1 MRLFS
6 YQDSKGHDGVGAL
19 LKDSSDTFINLSG
32 TDPLI
37 PNRLQEIIQS
47 QESLNRA
54 AAAIQ
59 NSNAIKGKI
68 DSITFKPPI
77 EKPGKIVCM
86 GLNYADHA
94 KEGGNARP
102 EYPSFFMR
110 GPSSLTAHLS
120 PILRPRVSD
129 KLDYEAELAFVVGK
143 QARHLT
149 LENALDCVAGY
160 SIFNDGSIR
169 DYQRKTNQ
177 WTIGKNFDQTGAFGP
192 WLVTPDELPL
202 GCDGLNIQSRLN
214 GKVMQNANTK
224 DFLWGVAETIVLIS
238 ECMTLEPGDVV
249 ITGTPAGV
257 GYARTPPVFM
267 RAGDICEIEIESIGV
282 LRNTIVDE
290 SWPVNHINPKLGL
303 KKYRFDLFSGEQITW
318 ASIKMLP

>member
-1 MRLFS
+1 MRLFGF
-6 YQDSKGHDGVGAL
+6 KGSDGVESVGAL
-19 LKDSSDTFINLSG
+19 SKDKLNSFIDLCA

-37 PNRLQEIIQS
+37 SNNLQAIIQS
-47 QESLNRA
+47 QEQLDRIS
-54 AAAIQ
+54 AAIA
-59 NSNAIKGKI
+59 NSKAITGNL
-68 DSITFKPPI
+68 SNITFKIPI
-77 EKPGKIVCM
+77 EKPGKIVCL

-110 GPSSLTAHLS
+110 GSSSLTAHLN
-120 PILRPRVSD
+120 PIVRPQVSD
-129 KLDYEAELAFVVGK
+129 KLDYEAELAFIVGK

-169 DYQRKTNQ
+169 DYQRKTTQ

-192 WLVTPDELPL
+192 YLVTPDELPS
-202 GCDGLNIQSRLN
+202 GCHGLNIQSRLN
-214 GKVMQNANTK
+214 GQVMQNANTK
-224 DFLWGVAETIVLIS
+224 DFLWGVAETIVLIT

-267 RAGDICEIEIESIGV
+267 KPGDICEIEIESIGI
-282 LRNTIVDE
+282 LQNTIKDE
-290 SWPVNHINPKLGL
+290 
-303 KKYRFDLFSGEQITW
+303 
-318 ASIKMLP
+318 

>member
-1 MRLFS
+1 MRLFGF
-6 YQDSKGHDGVGAL
+6 KGPNGYEGVGAL
-19 LKDSSDTFINLSG
+19 SKSGADSFIDVCA

-37 PNRLQEIIQS
+37 PKSLQEIIQS
-47 QESLNRA
+47 QVYLDRVRSAIANPKAVNGALNT
-54 AAAIQ
+54 
-59 NSNAIKGKI
+59 
-68 DSITFKPPI
+68 ITFKVPI
-77 EKPGKIVCM
+77 ERPGKIVCM

-110 GPSSLTAHLS
+110 GPSSMTAHLS
-120 PILRPRVSD
+120 PIIRPQVSD
-129 KLDYEAELAFVVGK
+129 KLDYEAELAFIIGK
-143 QARHLT
+143 KARHLT
-149 LENALDCVAGY
+149 LENALDCVAAY

-169 DYQRKTNQ
+169 DYQRKTTQ
-177 WTIGKNFDQTGAFGP
+177 WTIGKNFDHTGAFGP

-202 GCDGLNIQSRLN
+202 GCDGLQIQSRLN
-214 GKVMQNANTK
+214 GQVMQNANTK

-267 RAGDICEIEIESIGV
+267 KPGDICEIEIESIGV
-282 LRNTIVDE
+282 LRNTIADE
-290 SWPVNHINPKLGL
+290 
-303 KKYRFDLFSGEQITW
+303 
-318 ASIKMLP
+318 

>member
-6 YQDSKGHDGVGAL
+6 FKDSNGHDGVGAL
-19 LKDSSDTFINLSG
+19 LKGSAETFINLSA

-37 PNRLQEIIQS
+37 PNSLQEIIQS
-47 QESLNRA
+47 TEHLDRA
-54 AAAIQ
+54 KLALK
-59 NSNAIKGKI
+59 NSGAVKENIS
-68 DSITFKPPI
+68 SITFKSLI
-77 EKPGKIVCM
+77 ENPGKIVCM

-120 PILRPRVSD
+120 PIVRPKVSD

-143 QARHLT
+143 KARHLT
-149 LENALDCVAGY
+149 LENALDCIAGY
-160 SIFNDGSIR
+160 SIFNDASIR

-192 WLVTPDELPL
+192 WLVTPDELPP
-202 GCDGLNIQSRLN
+202 GCNGLTIQSRLN
-214 GKVMQNANTK
+214 GQVMQNANTK
-224 DFLWGVAETIVLIS
+224 DFLWGVAETIVLIT

-267 RAGDICEIEIESIGV
+267 KPGDICEIEIESIGV
-282 LRNTIVDE
+282 LRNSIADE
-290 SWPVNHINPKLGL
+290 
-303 KKYRFDLFSGEQITW
+303 
-318 ASIKMLP
+318 

>member
-1 MRLFS
+1 MRLFGF
-6 YQDSKGHDGVGAL
+6 KGSDGVESVGAL
-19 LKDSSDTFINLSG
+19 SKDKLNSFIDLCA

-37 PNRLQEIIQS
+37 SNNVQAIIQS
-47 QESLNRA
+47 QEQLDRIS
-54 AAAIQ
+54 AAIA
-59 NSNAIKGKI
+59 NSKAITGNL
-68 DSITFKPPI
+68 SNITFKIPI
-77 EKPGKIVCM
+77 EKPGKIVCL

-110 GPSSLTAHLS
+110 GSSSLTAHLS
-120 PILRPRVSD
+120 PIVRPKVSD
-129 KLDYEAELAFVVGK
+129 KLDYEAELAFIVGK

-169 DYQRKTNQ
+169 DYQRKTTQ

-192 WLVTPDELPL
+192 YLVTPDELPS
-202 GCDGLNIQSRLN
+202 GCHGLNIQSRLN
-214 GKVMQNANTK
+214 GQVMQNANTK
-224 DFLWGVAETIVLIS
+224 DFLWGVAETIVLIT

-267 RAGDICEIEIESIGV
+267 KPGDICEIEIESIGI
-282 LRNTIVDE
+282 LQNTIKDE
-290 SWPVNHINPKLGL
+290 
-303 KKYRFDLFSGEQITW
+303 
-318 ASIKMLP
+318 

>member
-6 YQDSKGHDGVGAL
+6 FKDVNGHDGVGAL
-19 LKDSSDTFINLSG
+19 IKGSTDTFIHLSA

-37 PNRLQEIIQS
+37 PNSLQEIIQS
-47 QESLNRA
+47 KEYLDRATAALLNPSA
-54 AAAIQ
+54 TKANIA
-59 NSNAIKGKI
+59 
-68 DSITFKPPI
+68 SITFQSLI

-110 GPSSLTAHLS
+110 VPSSLTAHLS
-120 PILRPRVSD
+120 PIVRPKVSD

-143 QARHLT
+143 TARNLT
-149 LENALDCVAGY
+149 RENALDCVAGY

-169 DYQRKTNQ
+169 DYQRKTTQ

-192 WLVTPDELPL
+192 WLVTPDELPA
-202 GCDGLNIQSRLN
+202 GCHGLNIQSRLN
-214 GKVMQNANTK
+214 GQVMQIANTK
-224 DFLWGVAETIVLIS
+224 DFLWDVAETIVLIT

-257 GYARTPPVFM
+257 GYARTPPVYM
-267 RAGDICEIEIESIGV
+267 KPGDICEIEIESIGI

-290 SWPVNHINPKLGL
+290 
-303 KKYRFDLFSGEQITW
+303 
-318 ASIKMLP
+318 

>member
-1 MRLFS
+1 MRLFGFRGPNGYES
-6 YQDSKGHDGVGAL
+6 VGAL
-19 LKDSSDTFINLSG
+19 SKGSHDTYIDLCA

-37 PNRLQEIIQS
+37 RNNLQEIIQS
-47 QESLNRA
+47 PEQLERA
-54 AAAIQ
+54 DLALKNSKAIGG
-59 NSNAIKGKI
+59 NLKEIS
-68 DSITFKPPI
+68 FKVPI
-77 EKPGKIVCM
+77 ERPGKIVCM

-110 GPSSLTAHLS
+110 GPSSMTAHLS
-120 PILRPRVSD
+120 PMIRPKVSD
-129 KLDYEAELAFVVGK
+129 KLDYEAELAFIVGK
-143 QARHLT
+143 KARHLT
-149 LENALDCVAGY
+149 LDNALDCVAGY

-169 DYQRKTNQ
+169 DYQRKTTQ

-192 WLVTPDELPL
+192 WIVTPEELPL

-214 GKVMQNANTK
+214 GQVMQNANTK

-267 RAGDICEIEIESIGV
+267 KPGDICEIEIESIGV
-282 LRNTIVDE
+282 LRNTIADE
-290 SWPVNHINPKLGL
+290 
-303 KKYRFDLFSGEQITW
+303 
-318 ASIKMLP
+318 

>member
-1 MRLFS
+1 MRLFGFK
-6 YQDSKGHDGVGAL
+6 DLKGQDGVGAL
-19 LKDSSDTFINLSG
+19 LKDGSSSFIDLCA
-32 TDPLI
+32 TDPLT
-37 PNRLQEIIQS
+37 PNSLQLLIQS
-47 QESLNRA
+47 PDWMNRA
-54 AAAIQ
+54 TAAIQ
-59 NSNAIKGKI
+59 NANSIKGSL
-68 DSITFKPPI
+68 DSIIFKPPI
-77 EKPGKIVCM
+77 EQPGKIVCM

-110 GPSSLTAHLS
+110 VPSSLTAHLN
-120 PILRPRVSD
+120 PIVRPRVSD

-143 QARHLT
+143 KARHLS

-169 DYQRKTNQ
+169 DYQRKTTQ

-202 GCDGLNIQSRLN
+202 GCNGLNIQTRLN
-214 GKVMQNANTK
+214 GQVMQNANTK
-224 DFLWGVAETIVLIS
+224 DFLWGVAETIVLIT

-257 GYARTPPVFM
+257 GYARTLPVFM
-267 RAGDICEIEIESIGV
+267 KPGDICEIEIESIGV
-282 LRNTIVDE
+282 LSNTIKDE
-290 SWPVNHINPKLGL
+290 
-303 KKYRFDLFSGEQITW
+303 
-318 ASIKMLP
+318 

>member
-6 YQDSKGHDGVGAL
+6 YINKTNGKDGIGAL
-19 LKDSSDTFINLSG
+19 LDQNSMTYVDLGATDPSLQCDLLQIISSSENLERATKVLKQAAPVSSNLS
-32 TDPLI
+32 
-37 PNRLQEIIQS
+37 E
-47 QESLNRA
+47 
-54 AAAIQ
+54 
-59 NSNAIKGKI
+59 
-68 DSITFKPPI
+68 ITFQPPI
-77 EKPGKIVCM
+77 KRPGKIVCM

-110 GPSSLTAHLS
+110 GPGSLTAHLQ
-120 PILRPRVSD
+120 PIVRPKVSD

-143 QARHLT
+143 RARHLSI
-149 LENALDCVAGY
+149 ENALDCVAGY

-169 DYQRKTNQ
+169 DYQRKTTQ

-214 GKVMQNANTK
+214 GQVMQNANTK
-224 DFLWGVAETIVLIS
+224 DFLWNVAETISLIT

-257 GYARTPPVFM
+257 GYARNPPIFM
-267 RAGDICEIEIESIGV
+267 KPGDTCEIEIESIGI
-282 LRNTIVDE
+282 LRNTITDE
-290 SWPVNHINPKLGL
+290 
-303 KKYRFDLFSGEQITW
+303 
-318 ASIKMLP
+318 

>member
-1 MRLFS
+1 MRLFGF
-6 YQDSKGHDGVGAL
+6 KGSDGVESVGAL
-19 LKDSSDTFINLSG
+19 SKDKLNSFIDLCA

-37 PNRLQEIIQS
+37 SNNVQAIIQS
-47 QESLNRA
+47 QEQLDLIS
-54 AAAIQ
+54 AAIA
-59 NSNAIKGKI
+59 NSKAITGNL
-68 DSITFKPPI
+68 SNITFKIPI
-77 EKPGKIVCM
+77 EKPGKIVCL

-110 GPSSLTAHLS
+110 GSSSLTAHLS
-120 PILRPRVSD
+120 PIVRPKVSD
-129 KLDYEAELAFVVGK
+129 KLDYEAELAFIVGK

-169 DYQRKTNQ
+169 DYQRKTTQ

-192 WLVTPDELPL
+192 YLVTPDELPS
-202 GCDGLNIQSRLN
+202 GCHGLNIQSRLN
-214 GKVMQNANTK
+214 GQVMQNANTK
-224 DFLWGVAETIVLIS
+224 DFLWGVAETIVLIT

-257 GYARTPPVFM
+257 GYARRPPVFM
-267 RAGDICEIEIESIGV
+267 KPGDICEIEIESIGI
-282 LRNTIVDE
+282 LQNTIKDE
-290 SWPVNHINPKLGL
+290 
-303 KKYRFDLFSGEQITW
+303 
-318 ASIKMLP
+318 

>member
-1 MRLFS
+1 MRLFGFKS
-6 YQDSKGHDGVGAL
+6 SNGNEGVGAL
-19 LKDSSDTFINLSG
+19 SKGSLDTYIDLTA
-32 TDPLI
+32 TDPKL
-37 PNRLQEIIQS
+37 PNSLQEIIQS
-47 QESLNRA
+47 QEYLDRSEATTTNPKAVTGNL
-54 AAAIQ
+54 
-59 NSNAIKGKI
+59 KE
-68 DSITFKPPI
+68 ITFKAPI
-77 EKPGKIVCM
+77 ERPGKIVCM

-120 PILRPRVSD
+120 PIIRPKVSD

-143 QARHLT
+143 KARNLT
-149 LENALDCVAGY
+149 QENALDCVAGY

-169 DYQRKTNQ
+169 DYQRKTTQ

-192 WLVTPDELPL
+192 WLVTPDELPK
-202 GCDGLNIQSRLN
+202 GCHGLNIQSRLN
-214 GKVMQNANTK
+214 GQVMQNANTK
-224 DFLWGVAETIVLIS
+224 DFLWGVAETIALIT

-267 RAGDICEIEIESIGV
+267 KAGDICEIEIESIGI
-282 LRNTIVDE
+282 LRNTIAD
-290 SWPVNHINPKLGL
+290 
-303 KKYRFDLFSGEQITW
+303 
-318 ASIKMLP
+318 A

>member
-47 QESLNRA
+47 KESLNRT

-143 QARHLT
+143 KARHLT

-192 WLVTPDELPL
+192 WLVTPDELPP
-202 GCDGLNIQSRLN
+202 GCDGLKIQSRLN
-214 GKVMQNANTK
+214 GQVMQNANTR

-267 RAGDICEIEIESIGV
+267 KAGDICEIEIESIGV

-290 SWPVNHINPKLGL
+290 
-303 KKYRFDLFSGEQITW
+303 
-318 ASIKMLP
+318 

>member
-6 YQDSKGHDGVGAL
+6 FKNASGYEGVGAL
-19 LKDSSDTFINLSG
+19 SKHDMNSFIDLSA
-32 TDPLI
+32 TDPRL
-37 PNRLQEIIQS
+37 PNQLQKIIAS
-47 QESLNRA
+47 PSSLELA
-54 AAAIQ
+54 KHAI
-59 NSNAIKGKI
+59 SKSDAIKGQLQ
-68 DSITFKPPI
+68 SITFKPPI
-77 EKPGKIVCM
+77 ESPGKIVCM

-120 PILRPRVSD
+120 PIIRPKVSD

-143 QARHLT
+143 KARNLT
-149 LENALDCVAGY
+149 QENALDCVAGY

-169 DYQRKTNQ
+169 DYQRKTTQ
-177 WTIGKNFDQTGAFGP
+177 WTIGKNFDATGAFGP
-192 WLVTPDELPL
+192 WLVTPDELPK
-202 GCDGLNIQSRLN
+202 GCHGLNIQSRLN
-214 GKVMQNANTK
+214 GQVMQNANTK
-224 DFLWGVAETIVLIS
+224 DFLWNVAETIALIT

-267 RAGDICEIEIESIGV
+267 KPGDICEIEIESIGI
-282 LRNTIVDE
+282 LRNTIIDE
-290 SWPVNHINPKLGL
+290 
-303 KKYRFDLFSGEQITW
+303 
-318 ASIKMLP
+318 

>member
-143 QARHLT
+143 KARHLT

-267 RAGDICEIEIESIGV
+267 KAGDICEIEIESIGV

-290 SWPVNHINPKLGL
+290 
-303 KKYRFDLFSGEQITW
+303 
-318 ASIKMLP
+318 

>member
-1 MRLFS
+1 MRLFGF
-6 YQDSKGHDGVGAL
+6 KGPNGYDAVGAL
-19 LKDSSDTFINLSG
+19 VKENADTYIDLNA
-32 TDPLI
+32 TDRLI
-37 PNRLQEIIQS
+37 PNHLQDMIHSQEIMD
-47 QESLNRA
+47 RA
-54 AAAIQ
+54 AAAI
-59 NSNAIKGKI
+59 SNPNAVMGKL
-68 DSITFKPPI
+68 SNITFKPPI
-77 EKPGKIVCM
+77 ERPGKIVCM

-110 GPSSLTAHLS
+110 GPSSMTAHLS
-120 PILRPRVSD
+120 PIVRPKVSD

-143 QARHLT
+143 KARHLT

-169 DYQRKTNQ
+169 DYQRKTTQ

-192 WLVTPDELPL
+192 WLVTPDELPV

-214 GKVMQNANTK
+214 GQVMQNANTK
-224 DFLWGVAETIVLIS
+224 DFLWGVAETIVLIT

-267 RAGDICEIEIESIGV
+267 KPGDICEIEIESIGV
-282 LRNTIVDE
+282 LRNSIADE
-290 SWPVNHINPKLGL
+290 
-303 KKYRFDLFSGEQITW
+303 
-318 ASIKMLP
+318 

>member
-6 YQDSKGHDGVGAL
+6 FKDLDGHDGVGAL
-19 LKDSSDTFINLSG
+19 LKDSLDGYIDLCA

-37 PNRLQEIIQS
+37 PNSLQELIQS
-47 QESLNRA
+47 PAHMNRTT
-54 AAAIQ
+54 AAIQ
-59 NSNAIKGKI
+59 NSNAIHGKLS
-68 DSITFKPPI
+68 SITFKPPI
-77 EKPGKIVCM
+77 DRPGKIVCM

-110 GPSSLTAHLS
+110 VPNSLTAHLT
-120 PILRPRVSD
+120 PIVRPRVSD

-143 QARHLT
+143 KAHHLT

-169 DYQRKTNQ
+169 DYQRKTTQ

-202 GCDGLNIQSRLN
+202 GCDGLTIQSRLN
-214 GKVMQNANTK
+214 GQVMQNANTR
-224 DFLWGVAETIVLIS
+224 DFLWGVAETIVLIT

-267 RAGDICEIEIESIGV
+267 KPGDVCEIEIESIGI
-282 LRNTIVDE
+282 LRNTIIDE
-290 SWPVNHINPKLGL
+290 
-303 KKYRFDLFSGEQITW
+303 
-318 ASIKMLP
+318 